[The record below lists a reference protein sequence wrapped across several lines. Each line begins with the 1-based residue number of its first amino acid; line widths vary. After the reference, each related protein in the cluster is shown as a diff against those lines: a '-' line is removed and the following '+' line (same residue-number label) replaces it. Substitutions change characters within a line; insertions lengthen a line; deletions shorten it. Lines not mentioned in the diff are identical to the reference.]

1 MSMLLAALI
10 FVPLLAV
17 SLSNLVWALGGT
29 WPIRSEELLA
39 RTVVGRPGITRM
51 PPRPA
56 SFVVAVLVLAAGIV
70 ALALADPSGGGFA
83 LTFVGLL
90 LAAVFLFRG
99 VLGFSSR
106 WRRAFPEEPFATLD
120 RKTYSPLCLFIGA
133 GFLLL
138 VIMRL
143 L

>member
-17 SLSNLVWALGGT
+17 SISHLFWAFGST

-51 PPRPA
+51 PPRFA
-56 SFVVAVLVLAAGIV
+56 SFVVAVLVLAAGII
-70 ALALADPSGGGFA
+70 ALALADPVAGGSS

-90 LAAVFLFRG
+90 LAAVFLVRG
-99 VLGFSSR
+99 IIGFSAR
-106 WRRAFPEEPFATLD
+106 WRRAFPEEPFASLD
-120 RKTYSPLCLFIGA
+120 RKTYSPLCLFIGT

>member
-1 MSMLLAALI
+1 MNMLLAALI

-17 SLSNLVWALGGT
+17 SISHFLWSLGAT

-39 RTVVGRPGITRM
+39 RTVVGRAGSSRM

-56 SFVVAVLVLAAGIV
+56 SLLVAVLVLAAGLA
-70 ALALADPSGGGFA
+70 ALALADPVGGGAA
-83 LTFVGLL
+83 LTLLGLL
-90 LAAVFLFRG
+90 LAAAFLFRG
-99 VLGFSSR
+99 LAGYTAR

-120 RKTYSPLCLFIGA
+120 RNTYAPLSLFIGT

-138 VIMRL
+138 VLMRL